1 MSISYNLPFV
11 KFSQLLLLFFLTTYR
26 VIYYNTLWIKNNKEF
41 DMKITL
47 TATCLFG
54 LEKQLGEEI
63 EALGYKKT
71 ETIDGRVSFSAD
83 IDAIAKCNISL
94 RLAERIY
101 IRLGQFRAT
110 SFSELF
116 DGTKSIAWEQWIG
129 KNDAF
134 PVKGHSIK
142 SKLFSVPDCQKIIKK
157 AIAQRLEDEY
167 NISWFKEEGV
177 KYQVEFFILKDMA
190 TLMIDTS
197 GVPLHKRGYRT
208 EANAAPLRETL
219 AAALALTSRPRENVL
234 LWDPFAG
241 SGTIAIEA
249 AMIMAGISPGLH
261 RSFASESFSQ
271 IPKKTW
277 DNQRELAFSKIKKT
291 SFCAYASDIDDN
303 CIKIAEANAA
313 RAGVSDILHIFKYDA
328 RKIKKPDVRGS
339 IVTNPPYGER
349 LMTETEVQALYRDIG
364 ATFRALAPWQ
374 IYVLSSVENFERLYG
389 KRADKVKKLYIGMIP
404 CYLYQFFK
412 QERK

>member
-1 MSISYNLPFV
+1 
-11 KFSQLLLLFFLTTYR
+11 
-26 VIYYNTLWIKNNKEF
+26 
-41 DMKITL
+41 MKLTL

-71 ETIDGRVSFSAD
+71 ETIDGRVSFISD
-83 IDAIAKCNISL
+83 IEGIAKCNINL

-101 IRLGQFRAT
+101 INLGQFKAS

-116 DGTKSIAWEQWIG
+116 DGTKAIAWERWIG

-142 SKLFSVPDCQKIIKK
+142 SKLFSVPDCQKIVKK

-167 NISWFKEEGV
+167 NISWFTEEGT
-177 KYQVEFFILKDMA
+177 KYQIEFFILKDVA

-219 AAALALTSRPRENVL
+219 AAAMVLTSRPRENVV

-249 AMIMAGISPGLH
+249 ALIMSNIAPGLRRRFSSEAFSAISPKVWADA
-261 RSFASESFSQ
+261 REEAAAK
-271 IPKKTW
+271 IVKTC
-277 DNQRELAFSKIKKT
+277 
-291 SFCAYASDIDDN
+291 FCSYASDIDDN
-303 CIKIAEANAA
+303 CIKIATANAE
-313 RAGVSDILHIFKYDA
+313 RAGVSDVVRVFKYDA
-328 RKIKKPDVRGS
+328 RQIRKPKDLRGT

-349 LMTETEVQALYRDIG
+349 LMTQTEVEALYRDIG
-364 ATFRALAPWQ
+364 TSFRALSPWQ

-389 KRADKVKKLYIGMIP
+389 KRADKVKKLYNGMIP
-404 CYLYQFFK
+404 CYLYQYFK
-412 QERK
+412 QDKR